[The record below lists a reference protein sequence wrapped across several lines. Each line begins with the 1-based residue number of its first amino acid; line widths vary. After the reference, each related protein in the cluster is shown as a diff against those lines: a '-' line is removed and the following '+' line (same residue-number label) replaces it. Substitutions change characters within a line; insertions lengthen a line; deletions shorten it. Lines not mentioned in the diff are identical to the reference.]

1 MGCVSGWQDG
11 SIKRKNLRPYE
22 VAGWCDRGKEFRLL
36 KETQVAD
43 RMLPARA
50 RGNYFFSHQRC
61 CVAILVCAR
70 KGALG
75 TRNKSTADEDR
86 MIDGVAA

>member
-1 MGCVSGWQDG
+1 MQAG
-11 SIKRKNLRPYE
+11 SIKRKNLRPCE
-22 VAGWCDRGKEFRLL
+22 VAGWCDRSKELRLL
-36 KETQVAD
+36 EDTQVAD

-50 RGNYFFSHQRC
+50 WGNFLFSHQRC

-70 KGALG
+70 KEALG

-86 MIDGVAA
+86 TIDGVAA